1 MCLCINGNM
10 SNEKS
15 IIQNFTNSGNNLD
28 DYFNNKKFDDAIK
41 IFLNEYRKK

>member
-1 MCLCINGNM
+1 M